1 VAGGGLSPVCL
12 TSFSVVIVVV
22 PPGVVIFVSCLV
34 DAVFEHPVNAIDAR
48 PTIKIAA
55 IMRFIFNTF
64 SLNTCGPVRQLQQE
78 VGPEPHSIRFCCFV
92 SRPHSQIPSL
102 PDRCREAGLVSAQW

>member
-12 TSFSVVIVVV
+12 TSFSVVTVVV

-34 DAVFEHPVNAIDAR
+34 DAVFEHPTNPMDTS
-48 PTIKIAA
+48 PTNTIAA
-55 IMRFIFNTF
+55 IIRFIFNTF

-78 VGPEPHSIRFCCFV
+78 VGLEPHSIRFF
-92 SRPHSQIPSL
+92 
-102 PDRCREAGLVSAQW
+102 

>member
-1 VAGGGLSPVCL
+1 MAGGGLSPVCL

-34 DAVFEHPVNAIDAR
+34 DAVFEHPTNPMDTS
-48 PTIKIAA
+48 PTITIAA

-64 SLNTCGPVRQLQQE
+64 SLNTCGPVRKLQQE
-78 VGPEPHSIRFCCFV
+78 VGPEPHSIRFF
-92 SRPHSQIPSL
+92 
-102 PDRCREAGLVSAQW
+102 